1 VLFQGEADLSRPFE
15 FKSGGNEMLLVLA
28 GAALAFFSMTGFE
41 NAANVA
47 EETHT
52 PSKVFPKALLGG
64 MAIAGALYLV
74 IAFVA
79 SMVVPTDTLAG
90 SDGALLEVVKAGP
103 IPIPSAVFA
112 AIALVAVTNTALV
125 ALVAQSRIMYGM
137 AREGA
142 VPRVFARTL
151 PTRKT
156 PWVAIVFTTVLV
168 VALLVTADVERLASV
183 TVLFLIAVYALV
195 CVCALKLR
203 KERVDH
209 EHYRAPTAVLYAGL
223 VANLGLL
230 VNTVLTDPGALVTC
244 GIMLAIGL
252 ALYLVNHVA
261 VKREEPV
268 SSPPR

>member
-1 VLFQGEADLSRPFE
+1 
-15 FKSGGNEMLLVLA
+15 
-28 GAALAFFSMTGFE
+28 
-41 NAANVA
+41 
-47 EETHT
+47 
-52 PSKVFPKALLGG
+52 
-64 MAIAGALYLV
+64 
-74 IAFVA
+74 
-79 SMVVPTDTLAG
+79 
-90 SDGALLEVVKAGP
+90 
-103 IPIPSAVFA
+103 VFA